1 MARRPIEI
9 SKVAHDAAL
18 HFLAQPKKYG
28 LTDAV
33 GRDLTEVVEGYTGRC
48 DETAARR
55 GMEWM
60 REHTARRARHRAFE
74 TGQEEEIQRV
84 WRCGGRPK
92 RILGG

>member
-1 MARRPIEI
+1 MARKPMDI

-55 GMEWM
+55 GTEWM
-60 REHTARRARHRAFE
+60 REHYRRKGE
-74 TGQEEEIQRV
+74 TPRF
-84 WRCGGRPK
+84 
-92 RILGG
+92 